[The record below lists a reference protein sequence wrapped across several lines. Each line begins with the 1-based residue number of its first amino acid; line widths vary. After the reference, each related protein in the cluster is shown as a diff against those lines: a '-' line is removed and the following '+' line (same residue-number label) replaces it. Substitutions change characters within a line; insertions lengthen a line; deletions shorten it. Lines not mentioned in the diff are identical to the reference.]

1 MLGRYLCLL
10 FSLPKTLTRTLV
22 DLFMQSSGPRN
33 SRRWLISL
41 LVLLIVAGL
50 CWRFWP
56 GSASQPNATAQKG
69 DQAQTS
75 ASRSGGKAVAKRPG
89 FGGSTVPVPVRV
101 AAATTGDF
109 PIYYKALGTVTA
121 LNTINVRSRVAGE
134 LMKINFQ
141 EGQQVKAGDLLAV
154 IDPRSY
160 QIALQQAEGTLMQNQ
175 ALLKNAQLDVQ
186 RYRGLYK
193 EDSIAKQT
201 LDTAESLVGQYQG
214 TIKTNQ
220 AAVGDA
226 KLNLE
231 FSQIRAP
238 ISGRIGLRQ
247 LDVGNLVAANDTNPL
262 VVITQTKPIT
272 VNFTLPEKDLTEL
285 LSRYR
290 SGGKLPVEA
299 WDRADLKLQATGV
312 LASIDNQIDITTGTL
327 KFKARFDNDNEAL
340 FPNQFVNARLLANT
354 LKNVVL
360 VPSAAVQFG
369 VNGTFVYV
377 MDGDKTV
384 RIRPLKTGPSDE
396 NSTVITEGL
405 VAGDR
410 VVLEGTDRLKD
421 GSAVDVV
428 NDSKDVPTTP
438 GQQLQGKPAKEPG
451 ESADAE
457 TAKKGNV

>member
-1 MLGRYLCLL
+1 L

-22 DLFMQSSGPRN
+22 DLFMQSSGSRN

-41 LVLLIVAGL
+41 LVLLIVAGV
-50 CWRFWP
+50 CWRYWP
-56 GSASQPNATAQKG
+56 GSSVKTDATAQQSG
-69 DQAQTS
+69 QAQKG
-75 ASRSGGKAVAKRPG
+75 ASRSGGAGKMTGQRPG
-89 FGGSTVPVPVRV
+89 FGGSTGPVPVRV
-101 AAATTGDF
+101 APATTGDF

-121 LNTINVRSRVAGE
+121 MNTINVRSRVAGE

-175 ALLKNAQLDVQ
+175 ALLKNAQIDVQ
-186 RYRGLYK
+186 RYRDLYK

-226 KLNLE
+226 KLNLD
-231 FSQIRAP
+231 FTQIRAP

-247 LDVGNLVAANDTNPL
+247 LDVGNLVAANDTTAL
-262 VVITQTKPIT
+262 AVITQTKPIT
-272 VNFTLPEKDLTEL
+272 VNFTLPEKDLADVIGH
-285 LSRYR
+285 YR
-290 SGGKLPVEA
+290 SGDKLLVEA
-299 WDRADLKLQATGV
+299 WDRGDVKLQAKGV

-377 MDGDKTV
+377 MDGDKKV
-384 RIRPLKTGPSDE
+384 RIRSLKTGPSDE
-396 NSTVITEGL
+396 NATVVTDGL

-421 GSAVDVV
+421 GSDVEVV
-428 NDSKDVPTTP
+428 NDSKDVPATP
-438 GQQLQGKPAKEPG
+438 GQKLQGQPSKDKESG
-451 ESADAE
+451 ESANAA
-457 TAKKGNV
+457 TTKKGNV